1 MALQAKKLASGAKKV
16 FMSLTTENKI
26 KNADGFDGG
35 LSSLIIPRQV
45 NGKGIAVVA
54 GASTLLA
61 FGDSGIQSR
70 NRVKM
75 GRVSYSDG
83 PARMTNS
90 FTTGGVE
97 AMKRASNGNP
107 QVFAEMAQDVVKGTG
122 IGGPLDTYGAT
133 PELISSLYN
142 MGGR

>member
-1 MALQAKKLASGAKKV
+1 MALQAKKLANGAKKI

-26 KNADGFDGG
+26 KNVDGFDGG
-35 LSSLIIPRQV
+35 LSSLIIPRQI

-90 FTTGGVE
+90 FTTGAVGT
-97 AMKRASNGNP
+97 MKRASGGNP
-107 QVFAEMAQDVVKGTG
+107 QVFTEMAQDVVKGTG
-122 IGGPLDTYGAT
+122 VGGPLDTYGAT